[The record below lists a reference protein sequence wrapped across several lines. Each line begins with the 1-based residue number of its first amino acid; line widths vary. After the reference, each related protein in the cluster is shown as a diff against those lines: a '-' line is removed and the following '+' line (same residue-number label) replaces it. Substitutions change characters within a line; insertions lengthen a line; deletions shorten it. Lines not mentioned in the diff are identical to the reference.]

1 MAEQLQSIL
10 RRMKSIGSTERITNA
25 MKLVSAAKL
34 RKAKKAHES
43 TQVYLRDLIMA
54 IRHTF
59 DEEEEMPNCFLAGS
73 RELHNKCIVVIT
85 SSNGLCG
92 SFNSNVIKAAGQEM
106 KESGL
111 TKKGL
116 KLVTIGSKAKDFFTH
131 HSIEIFLE
139 HDAPADTVT
148 FEESKAISGPLID
161 AYLNG
166 EIDEI
171 DIVYTAYMNPLRQE
185 VRVRKLLPID
195 IMEAEEPEKYNHV
208 MSYEPSAEEVFRYMV
223 PKYIELVIFGACIES
238 ATCEYAARRTAME
251 NANDNAKEMLDDL
264 QLAFNHARQAAITNE
279 IIEIVAGSEANQ

>member
-1 MAEQLQSIL
+1 MAEQLQSIQ

-43 TQVYLRDLIMA
+43 AQVYLRDLIMA

-131 HSIEIFLE
+131 HGIEIFLE

-279 IIEIVAGSEANQ
+279 IIEIVAGSEVNQ